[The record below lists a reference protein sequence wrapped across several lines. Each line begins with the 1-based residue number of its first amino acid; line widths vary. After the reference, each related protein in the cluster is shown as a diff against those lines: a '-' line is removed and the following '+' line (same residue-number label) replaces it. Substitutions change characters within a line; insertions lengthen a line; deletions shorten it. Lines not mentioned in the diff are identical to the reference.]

1 MPISHHSWWW
11 TDGIG
16 LGFHLELSCHKWRT
30 EWLSV
35 FWLEIQSAA
44 HKDIA
49 HTHTHSPVRTRDHF
63 GIVNGI
69 LILALIIHKTR
80 RQMAKIDAC
89 CFCLHISGTYSLCRV
104 SFVAVVVVAVSCAG
118 GPQRIEEK
126 EKILLSFFL
135 FFFFLLSNYLAQW

>member
-1 MPISHHSWWW
+1 MDCRDWFGISLR
-11 TDGIG
+11 I
-16 LGFHLELSCHKWRT
+16 ELSQVADWVTLSFLIRNSKRCTQRHRT
-30 EWLSV
+30 
-35 FWLEIQSAA
+35 
-44 HKDIA
+44 

-135 FFFFLLSNYLAQW
+135 IFFFFLLSNYLAQW